1 MTKPDPTAAR
11 PPRVILQ
18 DLRTARYCLAGAR
31 PWFRRHGFNWQAFL
45 DNGIEAERLM
55 AADETLARPVIRA
68 AEAREACEASEAHVA
83 TETEADHGR
92 A

>member
-1 MTKPDPTAAR
+1 MT
-11 PPRVILQ
+11 RVTIQ

-31 PWFRRHGFNWQAFL
+31 PWFKRHGFNWQAFL
-45 DNGIEAERLM
+45 DHGIEAERLI

-68 AEAREACEASEAHVA
+68 AAARETFEASEAA
-83 TETEADHGR
+83 AREAGHGR